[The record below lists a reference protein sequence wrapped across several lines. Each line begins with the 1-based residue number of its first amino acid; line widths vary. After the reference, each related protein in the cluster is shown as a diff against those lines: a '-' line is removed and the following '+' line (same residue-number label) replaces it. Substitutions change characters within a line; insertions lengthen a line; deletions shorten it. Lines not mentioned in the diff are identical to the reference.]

1 MRRQALKSRGPHK
14 RWGLRT
20 LAFLGLAAASIL
32 VSNLLRAEGI
42 DDFILVTFGG
52 TVIGLLGAAVCSIRG
67 LRSWGGL
74 PRP

>member
-1 MRRQALKSRGPHK
+1 MTHPGARRPGPPK

-32 VSNLLRAEGI
+32 ASNRLHAEGI
-42 DDFILVTFGG
+42 DDFALVTFAGMI
-52 TVIGLLGAAVCSIRG
+52 VGLVGAGVCSIRG
-67 LRSWGGL
+67 LRSWRGL